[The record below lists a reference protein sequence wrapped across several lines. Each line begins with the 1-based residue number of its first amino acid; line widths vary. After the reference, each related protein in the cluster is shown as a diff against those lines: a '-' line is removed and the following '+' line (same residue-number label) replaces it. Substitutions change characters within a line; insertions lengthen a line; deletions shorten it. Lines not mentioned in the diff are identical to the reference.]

1 MLDNYD
7 LKPAKLDEVI
17 EIFTEFSD
25 LDDGEFSSKELFL
38 AANNF
43 IEITRGKISKEKVN
57 DRKAYPTYHAQDTYT
72 VMTGKSWKT
81 YCEHYDA
88 NQLSDPC
95 CNDWNQSF
103 KKFNQINMGLN

>member
-25 LDDGEFSSKELFL
+25 LDDGEFSAKELFL

-43 IEITRGKISKEKVN
+43 IDIARGKISKEKVN
-57 DRKAYPTYHAQDTYT
+57 DRNGYTSYYAQDTYT
-72 VMTGKSWKT
+72 VMTRKPWKNLYDYYGTHDFCDHYSRSW
-81 YCEHYDA
+81 D
-88 NQLSDPC
+88 
-95 CNDWNQSF
+95 
-103 KKFNQINMGLN
+103 KFNQISKGWS

>member
-17 EIFTEFSD
+17 EIFSEFSD

-43 IEITRGKISKEKVN
+43 IDIARGKVSKEKVN
-57 DRKAYPTYHAQDTYT
+57 DRKGYPSYYAQDTYT
-72 VMTGKSWKT
+72 VMTRKPWKT

-95 CNDWNQSF
+95 CNDWNQGF
-103 KKFNQINMGLN
+103 NKFNQISMGWN